1 MLPAQRVDS
10 SIGLVLDTR
19 WEKEAVL
26 AIYFWQSLLVR
37 RLRLPRRARIAA
49 GRQISWSWIYSP
61 LFRFRWREG
70 GEEGEWQEEI
80 GVAGLYTQLLTY
92 LDSGQ

>member
-49 GRQISWSWIYSP
+49 GRQIWWSWIYLP
-61 LFRFRWREG
+61 LFRWREE
-70 GEEGEWQEEI
+70 GEEGEWQEET
-80 GVAGLYTQLLTY
+80 GVAGYTL
-92 LDSGQ
+92 SF